1 MAHII
6 PFKSSIDRGSRVAK
20 RASTRLERASA
31 PLLPLTKRLELL
43 RKSKARA
50 AMAKSQRYRILA
62 EDYCFH
68 GEIFSDPMLQ
78 ARMLLLAAQWER
90 RPMQV
95 DEFGKESE
103 Q

>member
-1 MAHII
+1 VAHII
-6 PFKSSIDRGSRVAK
+6 PFKPPIDRGSRLAK

-43 RKSKARA
+43 RNSKARA

-62 EDYCFH
+62 EEYCFQ

-78 ARMLLLAAQWER
+78 TQMLLLAAQCER

-95 DEFGKESE
+95 DEFGKEG
-103 Q
+103 QQ